1 MADLNQYLK
10 EDDFSRHLGIELVE
24 AVNGTA
30 IARLD
35 VAGYH
40 LNIHKTV
47 HGAVVFAL
55 ADVAL
60 EAASNS
66 HGIVAVSINA
76 NISYMK
82 AVSSG
87 LLTATAKEVSLNS
100 TLGIYDIQITAQDGE
115 LIAVFQG
122 MVYRKRQRI
131 E

>member
-1 MADLNQYLK
+1 VADLDQFLK
-10 EDDFSRHLGIELVE
+10 GDNFSRHLDIELV
-24 AVNGTA
+24 AAADGSAT
-30 IARLD
+30 ARLV
-35 VAGYH
+35 VADYH

-47 HGAVVFAL
+47 HGAVLFAL

-76 NISYMK
+76 NISYLK
-82 AVSSG
+82 AVSTG
-87 LLTATAKEVSLNS
+87 LLTATATEVSLNP
-100 TLGIYDIQITAQDGE
+100 TLAVYDIKITGQQAE

-122 MVYRKRQRI
+122 MVYRKKQRI

>member
-1 MADLNQYLK
+1 MADLDQFLK
-10 EDDFSRHLGIELVE
+10 GDNFSHHLGIELVE
-24 AVNGTA
+24 AADGKAV
-30 IARLD
+30 ARLE
-35 VAGYH
+35 VADYH

-47 HGAVVFAL
+47 HGAVLFAL

-87 LLTATAKEVSLNS
+87 LLTATATEVSLNS
-100 TLGIYDIQITAQDGE
+100 TLAIYDIQITGQETG

-122 MVYRKRQRI
+122 MVYRKKQRI

>member
-1 MADLNQYLK
+1 MADLDQFLK
-10 EDDFSRHLGIELVE
+10 GDNFSHHLGIELVE
-24 AVNGTA
+24 AAGGKAV
-30 IARLD
+30 ARLE
-35 VAGYH
+35 VAEYH

-47 HGAVVFAL
+47 HGAVLFAL

-87 LLTATAKEVSLNS
+87 LLIATATEVSLNPI
-100 TLGIYDIQITAQDGE
+100 LAIYDIQITSQETG

-122 MVYRKRQRI
+122 MVYRKKQRI

>member
-1 MADLNQYLK
+1 VADLDAYLQG
-10 EDDFSRHLGIELVE
+10 DNFSHHLGIELVE

-30 IARLD
+30 IARLT
-35 VAGYH
+35 VEEAH

-47 HGAVVFAL
+47 HGAALFSL

-66 HGIVAVSINA
+66 HGVVAVSINA
-76 NISYMK
+76 NISYMR

-87 LLTATAKEVSLNS
+87 LLTATATEVSLTN
-100 TLGIYDIQITAQDGE
+100 TLGIYDIKITGPAGE
-115 LIAVFQG
+115 LVAVFQG

>member
-1 MADLNQYLK
+1 MAIDHYLQG
-10 EDDFSRHLGIELVE
+10 DSFSRHLGIELVE

-30 IARLD
+30 VVRLKIEEK
-35 VAGYH
+35 H
-40 LNIHKTV
+40 LNIHHTI
-47 HGAVVFAL
+47 HGAALFAL

-66 HGIVAVSINA
+66 HGVVAVSINA
-76 NISYMK
+76 NISYIK

-87 LLTATAKEVSLNS
+87 LLTATATEVSLTN
-100 TLGIYDIQITAQDGE
+100 TLGIYDIKITGQDDE
-115 LIAVFQG
+115 LVAVFQG

>member
-1 MADLNQYLK
+1 MADLNQYLQG
-10 EDDFSRHLGIELVE
+10 DNFSRHLGIELVE
-24 AVNGTA
+24 AANGQA
-30 IARLD
+30 VARL
-35 VAGYH
+35 AIEEAH

-47 HGAVVFAL
+47 HGAALFAL

-66 HGIVAVSINA
+66 HGVVAVSINA

-87 LLTATAKEVSLNS
+87 LLTATATEVSLTN
-100 TLGIYDIQITAQDGE
+100 TLGIYDIKITGQEGE
-115 LIAVFQG
+115 LVAVFQG

>member
-1 MADLNQYLK
+1 MADLEQFLK
-10 EDDFSRHLGIELVE
+10 GDNFSRHLGIELVE
-24 AVNGTA
+24 AANGKA
-30 IARLD
+30 IARLE
-35 VAGYH
+35 VADYH

-47 HGAVVFAL
+47 HGAVLFAL

-87 LLTATAKEVSLNS
+87 LLTATAAEISLNP
-100 TLGIYDIQITAQDGE
+100 TLGIYDIQITTHEAG

-122 MVYRKRQRI
+122 MVYRKKQPI

>member
-1 MADLNQYLK
+1 VADLDAYLQG
-10 EDDFSRHLGIELVE
+10 DNFSRHLGIELVE
-24 AVNGTA
+24 AANGTA
-30 IARLD
+30 IARLT
-35 VAGYH
+35 VEEAH

-47 HGAVVFAL
+47 HGAALFAL

-66 HGIVAVSINA
+66 HGVVAVSINA

-87 LLTATAKEVSLNS
+87 LLTATATEVSLTN
-100 TLGIYDIQITAQDGE
+100 TLGIYDIKITGPEGE
-115 LIAVFQG
+115 LVAIFQG